1 MKVRIFTFPKICW
14 VLFFVVGFWRLWL
27 PVCWLLKLF
36 FAKDVP
42 WRVWWLLFVYSQL
55 RVCACSVVSD
65 SLRLCGLWS
74 ARILCP
80 WDSPGKNTGVS
91 CHFLL
96 QGIFPNQGW
105 NPRLLC
111 LLRRKACS
119 SPLVPPGKPWVWAK
133 SGRWVKNR
141 EAWRAAVYRVA
152 KSWTQLSDWTTVVK
166 DKSIRA
172 VFQQRLFTLCLCV
185 TFGNSVSI
193 SDFSLLYFVTVIRHP
208 WSLMWL
214 W

>member
-1 MKVRIFTFPKICW
+1 MSGLPQGRNLKDQIWSFKFAKSSGLFFFLHALWFFIVENYIFEYCVVITMKVRIFTFPKICW

-96 QGIFPNQGW
+96 QGIFPTEESNRHLPAFAALQADS
-105 NPRLLC
+105 L
-111 LLRRKACS
+111 
-119 SPLVPPGKPWVWAK
+119 PLSHWGG
-133 SGRWVKNR
+133 S
-141 EAWRAAVYRVA
+141 
-152 KSWTQLSDWTTVVK
+152 
-166 DKSIRA
+166 
-172 VFQQRLFTLCLCV
+172 VF
-185 TFGNSVSI
+185 S
-193 SDFSLLYFVTVIRHP
+193 
-208 WSLMWL
+208 
-214 W
+214 